1 MKAIADMIRWAL
13 ILGIWGG
20 GAYLLWTV
28 AWFWA
33 VIWILPGLYLTVNV
47 VGFATLPIYYLVGI
61 ADPRMREAKRILDE
75 IERDDS
81 N

>member
-1 MKAIADMIRWAL
+1 MRTLADLIRWAL
-13 ILGIWGG
+13 ILGIV
-20 GAYLLWTV
+20 AVVAFFLWQI

-33 VIWILPGLYLTVNV
+33 VIWVVPGFYIVMNV

-61 ADPRMREAKRILDE
+61 LDPKMREAKRRLDE
-75 IERDDS
+75 IERG